1 MKYCRPLLDR
11 VKVALDAPY
20 ISSDGGLML
29 LTKLDGK
36 WGLMR
41 RLSDC
46 LFDSRRS
53 GSVVHTQAK
62 MFAQRVF
69 GISLGWEDCNDFNA
83 LRNDPLYTICL
94 NEAPAPQPTLS
105 RFENSVGRLE
115 LLKMCRKL
123 VDFYTDRHKGKSPKR
138 IILDLDAT
146 DDPTHGQQ
154 EFEFY
159 HGFYETH
166 CYLPL
171 LVFASADGAPMELL
185 AAVLRPGNVHAGKGS
200 ESILRRVAPIL
211 KQAFPGAEILVRADA
226 GFALPKMYAM
236 CEELGLSYLISLP
249 KNPRLV
255 DLSKEL
261 MSESRAVALSTK
273 AKSRLFGE
281 FDYAASTWPVERRVI
296 VKAEVTDKGENP
308 RYVVTNLQGDPEQL
322 YDLYVQRGDSENR
335 IKELKLD
342 LSSGRTSCHSFR
354 ANFFRLL
361 LHAAAFILL
370 TLVREMLAGTDFA
383 KSTMVQIRLKLL
395 KVAAI
400 VERST
405 RRILVRLPR
414 GHPHATFLLSLMS

>member
-1 MKYCRPLLDR
+1 MGNCRPLLDR
-11 VKVALDAPY
+11 VAVKLNAPD

-29 LTKLDGK
+29 LKKVDMK
-36 WGLMR
+36 WGLTGGLSCCISDAR
-41 RLSDC
+41 RA
-46 LFDSRRS
+46 
-53 GSVVHTQAK
+53 GSVVHTQSK
-62 MFAQRVF
+62 MLAQRVL
-69 GISLGWEDCNDFNA
+69 GIGLGWEDCN
-83 LRNDPLYTICL
+83 PLYTICL

-105 RFENSVGRLE
+105 RFENSVGRRE
-115 LLKMCRKL
+115 LIEMCRKL
-123 VDFYTDRHKGKSPKR
+123 VHFYTERHQGESPKR
-138 IILDLDAT
+138 IVLDLDAT
-146 DDPTHGQQ
+146 DDPAHGQQ
-154 EFEFY
+154 QFEFF
-159 HGFYETH
+159 HGFYGAH

-185 AAVLRPGNVHAGKGS
+185 AAVLRPGNVHAGRGS
-200 ESILRRVAPIL
+200 VAILRRIVPVL
-211 KQAFPGAEILVRADA
+211 RQAFPKAEILVRADA

-249 KNPRLV
+249 KNPRLEE
-255 DLSKEL
+255 LSKDL
-261 MSESRAVALSTK
+261 LSDSRAAALSTQ

-281 FDYAASTWPVERRVI
+281 FDYAASTWPEERRVI
-296 VKAEVTDKGENP
+296 VKAEVTGKGENP
-308 RYVVTNLQGDPEQL
+308 RYVVTNLPGDPEQV

-361 LHAAAFILL
+361 MHAAAFILL

-383 KSTMVQIRLKLL
+383 RSTMGQIRLKLL
-395 KVAAI
+395 KIAAI

-414 GHPHATFLLSLMS
+414 GHPHSPLLLSLLG